1 MVAMLLDVL
10 LYAIAI
16 MHVIVSPYT
25 KVEESFNLHATHDI
39 LMYGVGLDGY
49 DHFIFPGVVPRSFIG
64 SVILANISRPFLLG
78 ARTLGL
84 LASKT
89 SVQLIVRIVLATV
102 NASGLVMLRRAVSRR
117 YGAREGQWF
126 AVICAVQFHLPFW
139 MGRTLPK
146 HVRVIPHLLI
156 GSPTKDSRSA
166 RSAIGLITATAI
178 IFRAELALFLAP
190 LALQMLITRRMTF
203 RSLLST
209 GFTVAL
215 LAIAATIC
223 VDSYFW
229 DQFPIWPEL
238 AGVRF
243 NVLDGKSSEWG
254 TSPAHAY
261 ITVHLPKLLLGTVP
275 LSLVGLLID
284 RRMRSLLF
292 PAIIFVALI
301 SGLGHKEWRFIVYII
316 PLVNIASCR
325 GAAWLSVY
333 EWPRSSRK
341 GAFGIVSRLALLGLL
356 TLTCAVTVMWTLIS
370 QRNYPGGVALNR
382 LPNVYMDNLAAQ
394 TGASLFLE
402 EDSFPHPSFLDV
414 PERDWHYF
422 KILPPGIKLT
432 HAIVEDRSN
441 FAPSEW
447 DVTDVVRSVAGVNM
461 KGGFLGILPTVQMK
475 DSLWILSKAGAE
487 KPGA

>member
-1 MVAMLLDVL
+1 
-10 LYAIAI
+10 
-16 MHVIVSPYT
+16 
-25 KVEESFNLHATHDI
+25 
-39 LMYGVGLDGY
+39 
-49 DHFIFPGVVPRSFIG
+49 
-64 SVILANISRPFLLG
+64 
-78 ARTLGL
+78 
-84 LASKT
+84 
-89 SVQLIVRIVLATV
+89 
-102 NASGLVMLRRAVSRR
+102 
-117 YGAREGQWF
+117 
-126 AVICAVQFHLPFW
+126 
-139 MGRTLPK
+139 
-146 HVRVIPHLLI
+146 
-156 GSPTKDSRSA
+156 
-166 RSAIGLITATAI
+166 
-178 IFRAELALFLAP
+178 
-190 LALQMLITRRMTF
+190 MLITRRMTL

-209 GFTVAL
+209 GFAVAL

-275 LSLVGLLID
+275 LSLVGLVID

-292 PAIIFVALI
+292 PSIIFVALI

-325 GAAWLSVY
+325 GAVWL
-333 EWPRSSRK
+333 SSRK
-341 GAFGIVSRLALLGLL
+341 GALGVTLRLAVLGLL
-356 TLTCAVTVMWTLIS
+356 TLTCAVTVMLTLIS

-382 LPNVYMDNLAAQ
+382 LHNLFTSPIANVYMDNLAAQ

-447 DVTDVVRSVAGVNM
+447 DVRDVVRSVAGVSM
-461 KGGFLGILPTVQMK
+461 KGGFLGLLPTVQMK
-475 DSLWILSKAGAE
+475 DSLWILSKAGVE
-487 KPGA
+487 KPGG